1 MTESSPSRA
10 ACVSRLTRL
19 ALAASIA
26 VVGAFAVTGTAHADT
41 ATTLPGGTY
50 CKFDVIQTTLK
61 DNTKVIEN
69 ASGIHSTGNFVVQ
82 WANPANGKSVT
93 RNVSGA
99 TKTSISG
106 GILTATFTGPSFIDM
121 GPGGQSNTG
130 QPGIVYSPGRT
141 VATVNLNLPQPTVLT
156 FSATAPVTNVCALLA

>member
-26 VVGAFAVTGTAHADT
+26 VVGALAVTGTAHADT

-61 DNTKVIEN
+61 DKTKVIEN
-69 ASGIHSTGNFVVQ
+69 ASGMHSTGNFVVQ

-93 RNVSGA
+93 RNASGA
-99 TKTSISG
+99 TRTSISG

-130 QPGIVYSPGRT
+130 QPGIEGYSGRRDVT
-141 VATVNLNLPQPTVLT
+141 RSLSCPTAWHHKKMAR
-156 FSATAPVTNVCALLA
+156 SRKD